1 MVLAV
6 LAVLLGVVQA
16 RAGRAGYFEPFQ
28 IQKAAAAQLQQ
39 PPARLPVVFL
49 LVVLLV
55 VVLLVVVLRLA
66 LLLLVVLLLVVLL
79 LVVLLA
85 GIGTSVK
92 SRRGQPFHC
101 QEPATQ
107 PNAGNECSR
116 GKPFF
121 LCLHT
126 QCTPRPE
133 GCPQSFFWS
142 RSCCGTASTLR
153 WEELDLS

>member
-1 MVLAV
+1 MAV
-6 LAVLLGVVQA
+6 LAVLLAVVQT

-66 LLLLVVLLLVVLL
+66 LLLVVVLL

-92 SRRGQPFHC
+92 SRRGQPFHS

-107 PNAGNECSR
+107 PKSAAI
-116 GKPFF
+116 
-121 LCLHT
+121 
-126 QCTPRPE
+126 TPRCLEPA
-133 GCPQSFFWS
+133 F
-142 RSCCGTASTLR
+142 
-153 WEELDLS
+153 ELNRTSQ